1 MRTAL
6 LLPFCRLS
14 VFATATLALATLG
27 QAQFSSD
34 LETWIGDT
42 VPADWFGVKTNLESD
57 SVAQVTTNPH
67 GGALA
72 VQLMNRE
79 NPTRRFSTQPLSVD
93 SAQAYD
99 VSYWV
104 RGQGEVRVSMF
115 DGRTENSGYAPNGP
129 YTTVSSDTWTE
140 LTATVVCDRTNAAG
154 EFIIYL
160 RNTVAPG
167 DVVVDDVN
175 ITTGVVEP
183 PVAAS
188 IYQIQFT
195 TAPDGASTYSGNSV
209 ITGGIVTGVDTI
221 GADAYFIQAGTG
233 PWSGMY
239 VYDQAHAVALGDS
252 VVLTALVDEF
262 AGATTELTSV
272 SAFAVIG
279 NYPLPA
285 PQLLD
290 TYLATLEQWE
300 GVLAVIANAECT
312 GLPDSFG
319 EWGITQPTGAYLVD
333 DLMFAYTPELGE
345 SYDITGCVHYANG
358 AWKIE
363 PRFAADIVT
372 ATAIEEVGTFNSAT
386 FGPNPASDVLRINTG
401 LPIGTLANYA
411 LTDALGRTVRSGTLN
426 GNGTLAVED
435 LTSGF
440 YHLTLRAAN
449 GMKTF
454 AVEVR

>member
-6 LLPFCRLS
+6 LLPF
-14 VFATATLALATLG
+14 LALATLG

-42 VPADWFGVKTNLESD
+42 VPADWFGVKTNIEYD
-57 SVAQVTTNPH
+57 SIAQVTTNPH

-79 NPTRRFSTQPLSVD
+79 NTTRRFSTQPLAVD
-93 SAQAYD
+93 SAEAYD

-104 RGQGEVRVSMF
+104 RGQGEVRISMY

-140 LTATVVCDRTNAAG
+140 LTATVVCDHTNPAG

-175 ITTGVVEP
+175 ITIGVVEP

-188 IYQIQFT
+188 VYQIQYT
-195 TAPDGASTYSGNSV
+195 TAPDGASTYNGDAV

-221 GADAYFIQAGTG
+221 DADAYFIQAGTG
-233 PWSGMY
+233 PWSGIY

-252 VVLTALVDEF
+252 VELTAVVDEF
-262 AGATTELTSV
+262 SGATTELTNV
-272 SAFAVIG
+272 SAFAIIG

-290 TYLATLEQWE
+290 TQGATEEQWE
-300 GVLAVIANAECT
+300 GVLAIIANAACT
-312 GLPDSFG
+312 SLPDGFG
-319 EWGITQPTGAYLVD
+319 EWGITQPSGAYLVD
-333 DLMFAYTPELGE
+333 DLMYAYTPEVGN
-345 SYDITGCVHYANG
+345 SYDITGCIHYANG

-363 PRFAADIVT
+363 PRFPADIVE
-372 ATAIEEVGTFNSAT
+372 ATSISENLFGEAT
-386 FGPNPASDVLRINTG
+386 LGPNPATDVLRVRTG
-401 LPIGTLANYA
+401 LPVGTRVQFT
-411 LTDALGRTVRSGTLN
+411 LTDALGRIVNSGQLNGIGTLD
-426 GNGTLAVED
+426 VQE
-435 LTSGF
+435 LTTGL
-440 YHLTLRAAN
+440 YHLTLRTGN
-449 GMKTF
+449 GAKSF